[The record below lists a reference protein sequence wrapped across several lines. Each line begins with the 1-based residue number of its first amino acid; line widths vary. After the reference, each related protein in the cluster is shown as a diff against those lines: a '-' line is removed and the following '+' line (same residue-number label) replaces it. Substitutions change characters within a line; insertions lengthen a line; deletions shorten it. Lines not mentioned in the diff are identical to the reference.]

1 MPDDTRRDAPTND
14 EQRQAQLRED
24 GGARTEGEGR
34 PPEPAADTPQL
45 AEQGQPSPRGESQQP
60 AQQQPPGPE
69 GNTNLDPWEIHD
81 AVMDSAEETRDA
93 ELDFEIEQNG
103 QTRTGSLQCTMH
115 MPDWGVYQAV
125 VGALPD
131 ELMDW
136 MADMAEEFGNER
148 DFEEIIQDEDVDTPR
163 IIWDEQCVKQF
174 RRILDDCLE
183 HTPPAGRDKL
193 TESPMRNIIYSMN
206 PNTALAGL
214 AFRAIEMSSNRDGV
228 SNFRVE

>member
-1 MPDDTRRDAPTND
+1 MPDDTQRDAPPED
-14 EQRQAQLRED
+14 EQRQAQFRED
-24 GGARTEGEGR
+24 GGTRTESGER
-34 PPEPAADTPQL
+34 AQSPAADTPQL
-45 AEQGQPSPRGESQQP
+45 AEQGRPSAREEGQQP

-69 GNTNLDPWEIHD
+69 ENTNLDPWEIHD
-81 AVMDSAEETRDA
+81 AVMDSAGETRDA
-93 ELDFEIEQNG
+93 ELDFEIEKNG
-103 QTRTGSLQCTMH
+103 QTRTGTLQCTMG
-115 MPDWGVYQAV
+115 MPDWAVYQAV

-136 MADMAEEFGNER
+136 MADMAEEYGNER
-148 DFEEIIQDEDVDTPR
+148 DFEEIVQDEDIDTPR
-163 IIWDEQCVKQF
+163 IIWDEKCVKQF

-193 TESPMRNIIYSMN
+193 PETPFRNIIYSMN

-214 AFRAIEMSSNRDGV
+214 AFQAIEMAASRDGV